1 MKKPQIFGK
10 ALLGIGVL
18 SLSLGTIS
26 CKQEAKPEDPKE
38 VAEQEN
44 EAKFEEAQN
53 AEEIA
58 ETLVDVAEFD
68 LTQREL
74 GKLTQVSG
82 VNADVKALG
91 KMMETH
97 HDESF
102 KDLTGLAKS
111 KNISVPTAIT
121 EDGQEEYDN
130 LKKVASK
137 DFDKEYLNDVLN
149 DHKKAID
156 DFTKEAQKTT
166 DVELKAFLERKVTSL
181 TEHHKSADALAAKLN
196 VKKNK

>member
-26 CKQEAKPEDPKE
+26 CKQEAKPADPKE
-38 VAEQEN
+38 VAEEEN
-44 EAKFEEAQN
+44 EARFEEAEN
-53 AEEIA
+53 AEDIA
-58 ETLVDVAEFD
+58 ESLVDAAEFD

-74 GKLTQVSG
+74 GKLAQVNGAS
-82 VNADVKALG
+82 ADLKSLA

-102 KDLTGLAKS
+102 KDLSALAKS
-111 KNISVPTAIT
+111 KAVSVPTAIT
-121 EDGQEEYDN
+121 EDGQKEYDD
-130 LKKVASK
+130 LKKVEAK
-137 DFDKEYLNDVLN
+137 DFDKQYLNDVLK

-156 DFTKEAQKTT
+156 DFSKEAQRTT
-166 DVELKAFLERKVTSL
+166 DVEVKAYLERKVTSL
-181 TEHHKSADALAAKLN
+181 TGHHKSAEDLASKLN
-196 VKKNK
+196 IKK

>member
-1 MKKPQIFGK
+1 MKKPQIFGRT
-10 ALLGIGVL
+10 LLGLGVL
-18 SLSLGTIS
+18 SLSLGSIS
-26 CKQEAKPEDPKE
+26 CKQDAKPVDPKE
-38 VAEQEN
+38 VAEEEN

-53 AEEIA
+53 AEDIA

-74 GKLTQVSG
+74 GKLAQVSG
-82 VNADVKALG
+82 VSADVKTLG

-102 KDLTGLAKS
+102 KDLSALAKS
-111 KNISVPTAIT
+111 KTISIPTAIT
-121 EDGQEEYDN
+121 EDGQKEYDD
-130 LKKVASK
+130 LKKVESK
-137 DFDKEYLNDVLN
+137 DFDKKYLDDVVK

-156 DFTKEAQKTT
+156 DFTKEAQRTT

-181 TEHHKSADALAAKLN
+181 QGHHESAEALATKLN
-196 VKKNK
+196 VKK